1 MLFRSFVIVKKSN
14 EKTEK
19 SNLFVHHSILSDQ
32 QFLLKRYFLT
42 TGFKYICFL
51 KRLISQQLYIFLCVS
66 SRNYSVCFWTTEE
79 DEVCF
84 GLLIGFVDTQ
94 ENKYLLLCIL

>member
-51 KRLISQQLYIFLCVS
+51 KRLISQQLYIFL
-66 SRNYSVCFWTTEE
+66 RHAETT
-79 DEVCF
+79 VFVF
-84 GLLIGFVDTQ
+84 GQQRKTKFV
-94 ENKYLLLCIL
+94 LVF